1 MGRKDQSRGITVRL
15 LRILASQ
22 AVDHAAA
29 AAAAV
34 GLEGPSR
41 AFQVVQPLLSVAC
54 SDADLDWPVDTTAD
68 AVEQ

>member
-22 AVDHAAA
+22 AVDHAA